1 MSLAEQAQM
10 LSVKALSAG
19 YGKISVLSDINLT
32 VNEGEMV
39 ALVGTN
45 GSGKSTLLRTIC
57 GLVPVREGKI
67 YFRGEEITGYRPEK
81 RTPLG
86 IALVPEAREIFA
98 QQTVL
103 ANLKLGA
110 YSRINWFG
118 TANCKRELEFVI
130 SLFPHLRTR
139 LGQMGATLSGG
150 EQQMLAIG
158 RALMSRPQLL
168 ILDEPSTGLA
178 PLLVRE
184 IFRALLRL
192 NQEMNLTILLVEQNT
207 RAALKMVDRGYV
219 IAKGRIAC
227 RGDAISLLE
236 QLNREGLTYGLST
249 STHRSDQNTQVGES

>member
-1 MSLAEQAQM
+1 MTLAEPAEM
-10 LSVKALSAG
+10 LRVKALSAG
-19 YGKISVLSDINLT
+19 YGKIAVLSGINLT
-32 VNEGEMV
+32 VNEGEFV

-57 GLVPVREGKI
+57 GLVPVRDGKI

-81 RTPLG
+81 RAPLG
-86 IALVPEAREIFA
+86 IALVPETRDIFA

-110 YSRINWFG
+110 YSRLKWFG
-118 TANCKRELEFVI
+118 SATCKTELEFVF
-130 SLFPHLRTR
+130 SLFPHLRLR

-184 IFRALLRL
+184 IFKALLRL
-192 NQEMNLTILLVEQNT
+192 NRETNLTILLVEQNT
-207 RAALKMVDRGYV
+207 RTALKMADRGYV
-219 IAKGRIAC
+219 IAKGRIVG
-227 RGDAISLLE
+227 RGKATPLLE
-236 QLNREGLTYGLST
+236 QLDREGLTYGLST
-249 STHRSDQNTQVGES
+249 STHGSDQKTQVGES

>member
-1 MSLAEQAQM
+1 MGAAR
-10 LSVKALSAG
+10 VP
-19 YGKISVLSDINLT
+19 
-32 VNEGEMV
+32 
-39 ALVGTN
+39 
-45 GSGKSTLLRTIC
+45 LLRTIC

-81 RTPLG
+81 GTPLG

-118 TANCKRELEFVI
+118 AANCKRELEFVI
-130 SLFPHLRTR
+130 SLFPHLRSR

-219 IAKGRIAC
+219 IARDESHA
-227 RGDAISLLE
+227 
-236 QLNREGLTYGLST
+236 
-249 STHRSDQNTQVGES
+249 VGMLPRY